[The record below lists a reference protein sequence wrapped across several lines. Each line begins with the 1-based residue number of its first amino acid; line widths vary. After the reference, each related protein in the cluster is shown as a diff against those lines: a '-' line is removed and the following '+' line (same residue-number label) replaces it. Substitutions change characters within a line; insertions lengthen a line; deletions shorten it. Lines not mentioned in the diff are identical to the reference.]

1 MNKYTRGPWK
11 AGRLPAR
18 VGDGF
23 GYGGESTVILGDGLV
38 IILESG
44 READAKLIA
53 AAPDL
58 LEALK
63 DILEYTS
70 EMDGHE
76 DWPPLRSAARAAI
89 VKAKGGL

>member
-58 LEALK
+58 LEALEEMMEGG
-63 DILEYTS
+63 LEGPS
-70 EMDGHE
+70 KQALE
-76 DWPPLRSAARAAI
+76 LASVAI
-89 VKAKGGL
+89 AKAKGSIG